1 MQRLGALGTHQ
12 LQEQMARERMLGV
25 PSPSPSGFPGGA
37 ASAAAAQ
44 SALLLDQHRQ
54 INALQEAE
62 RMRQAGQIP
71 GLGLPGGASALSDP
85 ALISR

>member
-1 MQRLGALGTHQ
+1 MQRL
-12 LQEQMARERMLGV
+12 
-25 PSPSPSGFPGGA
+25 
-37 ASAAAAQ
+37 AQ